1 VALDDRDSTADAQL
15 HLVRVLGGKALPR
28 AGEDLSKLDEASR
41 VLRDQRRK
49 AIAKEWPA
57 IAEALG
63 ATFEELF
70 QEYAGR
76 SSLPSGG
83 TGADAR
89 AFLRQLKSKGKLP
102 DKLTVVADGLRGWPM
117 RMARLREKRGVAVA
131 IRVPGVGVKVWTVGL
146 PGRNR

>member
-76 SSLPSGG
+76 SSLPSG
-83 TGADAR
+83 
-89 AFLRQLKSKGKLP
+89 
-102 DKLTVVADGLRGWPM
+102 
-117 RMARLREKRGVAVA
+117 
-131 IRVPGVGVKVWTVGL
+131 
-146 PGRNR
+146 